1 MRAKLLGFTFYFAEM
16 ITGSGDIAGVLND
29 RTGFL
34 FFAAGVSKSSETD
47 EAEYERE
54 RERLFRNVEIANQQ
68 RLTLVYFSS
77 ISRFYRMT
85 RYTVHK
91 YEMEQLIKTY
101 CEHYHIVRI
110 GNISFGKNPNTFI
123 NYIRARKAEGKF
135 VEVRDEWKYMIEKEE
150 LQYVVDNL
158 PWGGKHEISVFGQM
172 KKVKDVIL

>member
-1 MRAKLLGFTFYFAEM
+1 MRFELLGQFIYSSKM
-16 ITGSGDIAGVLND
+16 IVGSGDIASALNN
-29 RTGFL
+29 RIGFL

-54 RERLFRNVEIANQQ
+54 RDRLFKNIEIANRQ

-77 ISRFYRMT
+77 ISRFYSMT
-85 RYTVHK
+85 RYTIHK

-135 VEVRDEWKYMIEKEE
+135 VEVRDEFKYMIEKEE
-150 LQYVVDNL
+150 LQFVVDNL

-172 KKVKDVIL
+172 KKVKDVI

>member
-1 MRAKLLGFTFYFAEM
+1 MRHELLGFTFYSSKM
-16 ITGSGDIAGVLND
+16 IIGTGDIAQALND

-54 RERLFRNVEIANQQ
+54 RDRLFKNIEIANRQ

-77 ISRFYRMT
+77 ISRFYTMT
-85 RYTVHK
+85 RYSIHK

-101 CEHYHIVRI
+101 CDHYHIIRI
-110 GNISFGKNPNTFI
+110 GNIAWGNNPNTFI

-135 VEVRDEWKYMIEKEE
+135 VEIRDEFKYMIEKEE
-150 LQYVVDNL
+150 LQYVVDSL
-158 PWGGKHEISVFGQM
+158 PWGGKHEISVFGKM
-172 KKVKDVIL
+172 KKVKDCIL